1 MKKITTIKLL
11 SLALCIL
18 CTLSTLVG
26 CADVCTAT
34 DKATE
39 SPSIP
44 EQTVASQTTEAEVTV
59 PSETLYQD
67 ITTTQE
73 STTVPSTSK
82 APESTKNEESTETPK
97 QETTLDS
104 INIPDYSG
112 NAYIPLLNNQP
123 TFRPDEYTT
132 QSYENYGALDSLGR
146 CTQVYACI
154 GRDLMPT
161 DERGSIGSVK
171 PSGWQT
177 VKYDIV
183 DGKYLYNRCHLIGWQ
198 LTGENANTKNLIT
211 GTRYLNIEGM
221 LPFENMVA
229 DYIKET
235 NNHVLYRVTP
245 IFDGNDLVAKGI
257 IMEAWSVEDNGD
269 GICFCI
275 FAYNVQPGIEINY
288 ANGDSKLTEQQ
299 PTETTPAEIKP
310 AETTAPET
318 TPPETQA
325 SQNANVRTYILNK
338 STKKFHFESCGSAKL
353 IADKNKGYYTGTR
366 DELIN
371 DGYKPCGNCD
381 P

>member
-1 MKKITTIKLL
+1 MKKKPCIKLL

-18 CTLSTLVG
+18 CTFSALVG
-26 CADVCTAT
+26 CTDLDSGTST
-34 DKATE
+34 DKATQNTDVTAQTGTDTTAQTQASDAVTTQKPE
-39 SPSIP
+39 NTQKPDKTDVPVTTQKPSGTEKPSEGIPIDQISIP
-44 EQTVASQTTEAEVTV
+44 E
-59 PSETLYQD
+59 
-67 ITTTQE
+67 
-73 STTVPSTSK
+73 
-82 APESTKNEESTETPK
+82 
-97 QETTLDS
+97 
-104 INIPDYSG
+104 YSG
-112 NAYIPLLNNQP
+112 DAFIPLINNEP
-123 TFRPDEYTT
+123 LFTSDDWVTRSFE
-132 QSYENYGALDSLGR
+132 SYGELDSLGR

-235 NNHVLYRVTP
+235 GNHVLYRVTP
-245 IFDGNDLVAKGI
+245 VFDGSDLVAKGV
-257 IMEAWSVEDNGD
+257 IMEGWSVEDNGE
-269 GICFCI
+269 GICFCV

-288 ANGDSKLTEQQ
+288 ANGDSKLE
-299 PTETTPAEIKP
+299 ENKP
-310 AETTAPET
+310 AETQPAPD
-318 TPPETQA
+318 PD
-325 SQNANVRTYILNK
+325 VFTYILNTN
-338 STKKFHFESCGSAKL
+338 TKKFHYESCSSAKQ
-353 IADKNKGYYTGTR
+353 IADKNKKTYTGTR
-366 DELIN
+366 DELIE
-371 DGYKPCGNCD
+371 DGYSPCGNCK